1 MSYALSQLICEPTF
15 ILPNSF
21 SCIDLIFTNEN
32 NFIMDCGVYASLH
45 PICHHQIVY
54 AKLNFR
60 NWIASLYERLVWH
73 YKISNSQLLNYTIKI
88 FKWEKLLENKNVYDQ
103 LYLFNKT
110 ILNAYHNFIPN
121 KNITCYDKNPPW
133 FNNQIK
139 TLIEKKIHLFKGYM
153 ANGRLAVDHIRLQK
167 AGAELVNIIKYS
179 KENF

>member
-1 MSYALSQLICEPTF
+1 M
-15 ILPNSF
+15 
-21 SCIDLIFTNEN
+21 
-32 NFIMDCGVYASLH
+32 
-45 PICHHQIVY
+45 
-54 AKLNFR
+54 
-60 NWIASLYERLVWH
+60 
-73 YKISNSQLLNYTIKI
+73 LNYTIKI